1 VKFRGILPLTLFSDM
16 TPYGVYRPRRTSKNE
31 KKFFWQKHILIH
43 RPVYKHTVRQ
53 KMALNDVF
61 ECINMTY
68 KHWNGQQGFMYG
80 PS

>member
-1 VKFRGILPLTLFSDM
+1 MASTGLDGPQKLK
-16 TPYGVYRPRRTSKNE
+16 KN
-31 KKFFWQKHILIH
+31 FFLQKHILIH

-68 KHWNGQQGFMYG
+68 KHWNGQQNKTLSSFYVWA
-80 PS
+80 